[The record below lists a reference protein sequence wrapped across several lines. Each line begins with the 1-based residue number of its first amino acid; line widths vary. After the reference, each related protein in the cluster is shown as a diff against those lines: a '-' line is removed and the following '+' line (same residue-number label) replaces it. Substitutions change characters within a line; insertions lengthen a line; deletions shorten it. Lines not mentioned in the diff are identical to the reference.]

1 MDDDLKN
8 FPYEQFPYG
17 GVIKEVP
24 VWEMVVKSVIYGII
38 TISSLFG
45 NVLIIVIVMKNKTMK
60 TVTNYY
66 IVNLAVADLMVTL
79 TCTWVTLVDNLT
91 EGWILGAFF
100 CKLNTF
106 TKGNFTNVDIPFG
119 FFFIEQTAMQN
130 ISIMTTELTLMLWNA
145 SVFNE
150 NNFSQI
156 MTDPC
161 KPQS

>member
-106 TKGNFTNVDIPFG
+106 TKGNFTHVDIPFG
-119 FFFIEQTAMQN
+119 VFFIEQTAMQS

>member
-8 FPYEQFPYG
+8 FPYEKFPYG

-24 VWEMVVKSVIYGII
+24 VWEIVVKSVIYGII

-106 TKGNFTNVDIPFG
+106 TKGNFTKIIHRLNSNANYFDNEYWINVNVMECICFHWKQL
-119 FFFIEQTAMQN
+119 F
-130 ISIMTTELTLMLWNA
+130 
-145 SVFNE
+145 
-150 NNFSQI
+150 
-156 MTDPC
+156 TDYDW
-161 KPQS
+161 SL

>member
-8 FPYEQFPYG
+8 FPYEKFPYG

-38 TISSLFG
+38 TILSLFG

-106 TKGNFTNVDIPFG
+106 TKGNFTHEIYPLV

-150 NNFSQI
+150 NRFSQI